1 MIRILLQRQ
10 VGRHAQRAKGVE
22 VGHRALQTFLGIQ
35 QHPFGFAAHQGT
47 QVLPVTTGL
56 RQEIAKTI
64 SENKSLSEKINGAKT
79 RLEVL
84 LDQIPENEE

>member
-1 MIRILLQRQ
+1 MDSELT
-10 VGRHAQRAKGVE
+10 
-22 VGHRALQTFLGIQ
+22 ALEEKLGQLIM
-35 QHPFGFAAHQGT
+35 
-47 QVLPVTTGL
+47 LCKRLRSENTGL